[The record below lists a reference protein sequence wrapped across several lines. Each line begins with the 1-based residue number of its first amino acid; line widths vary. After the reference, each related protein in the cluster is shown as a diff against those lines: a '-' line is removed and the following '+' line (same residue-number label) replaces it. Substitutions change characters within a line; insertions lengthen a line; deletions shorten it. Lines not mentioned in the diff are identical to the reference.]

1 MREVK
6 SSEIATSRTTRFFVR
21 IVSRSHINCF
31 QNRTSISFG
40 ANGVLRFQR
49 NRASVSNELIMLRS
63 TSRTRPAAAAVE
75 LAFVVL
81 FFFIPVLFGIWEAG
95 RLIEVQQI
103 VSNSAREG
111 ARLASQGYTI
121 NSSGAPTQITAANVR
136 DVAYQY
142 LVAARFANLQPS
154 DVTVTFAFILPKQD
168 GTTPT
173 DPYLGEKNQPYIVTV
188 SIPWDK
194 VRWINVGLIR
204 PTDVSFTVTWQM
216 LIDDK
221 FTVKLD
227 IPPL

>member
-1 MREVK
+1 MIRRK
-6 SSEIATSRTTRFFVR
+6 THTR
-21 IVSRSHINCF
+21 
-31 QNRTSISFG
+31 
-40 ANGVLRFQR
+40 A
-49 NRASVSNELIMLRS
+49 
-63 TSRTRPAAAAVE
+63 AAAAVE

-121 NSSGAPTQITAANVR
+121 NSSGSPTQITATNVR

-142 LVAARFANLQPS
+142 LVVAGFANLQPS
-154 DVTVTFAFILPKQD
+154 DVAVTFAFLD
-168 GTTPT
+168 GTTPAE
-173 DPYLGEKNQPYIVTV
+173 PYAGRKNQPYTVTV

>member
-1 MREVK
+1 MIRRK
-6 SSEIATSRTTRFFVR
+6 TH
-21 IVSRSHINCF
+21 SRS
-31 QNRTSISFG
+31 
-40 ANGVLRFQR
+40 
-49 NRASVSNELIMLRS
+49 
-63 TSRTRPAAAAVE
+63 AAAAVE

-121 NSSGAPTQITAANVR
+121 NSSGAPTQITATNVR

-142 LVAARFANLQPS
+142 LVVAGFANLQPS
-154 DVTVTFAFILPKQD
+154 DVTVNFAFLD
-168 GTTPT
+168 TSVT
-173 DPYLGEKNQPYIVTV
+173 DPYLGKKNDRFTVSV
-188 SIPWDK
+188 SIPWEK

>member
-1 MREVK
+1 MIRRK
-6 SSEIATSRTTRFFVR
+6 THTR
-21 IVSRSHINCF
+21 
-31 QNRTSISFG
+31 
-40 ANGVLRFQR
+40 A
-49 NRASVSNELIMLRS
+49 
-63 TSRTRPAAAAVE
+63 AAAAVE

-121 NSSGAPTQITAANVR
+121 NSSGAPTQITATNVR

-142 LVAARFANLQPS
+142 LVVAGFANLQPS
-154 DVTVTFAFILPKQD
+154 DVTVNFAFLD
-168 GTTPT
+168 TSVT
-173 DPYLGEKNQPYIVTV
+173 DPYLGKKNDRFTVSV
-188 SIPWDK
+188 SIPWEK